1 MSATDQD
8 ELSQGIRRE
17 ARVVGLREF
26 RAPSLETVERRRLQL
41 WIVTTILLVSV
52 SLGVVALS
60 IWPVTEGGPL
70 SPAVLRVS
78 IVLLSVAFCIYAI
91 EKERH
96 LHRLAG
102 LLVDER
108 VLSTA
113 LTNRLHEVSLLL
125 EAGKAINSVLDLE
138 NVLETI
144 LRSAIELLGGTSGS
158 IMLLEG
164 RELVTACTQANEG
177 ARGRRVRLGEGIAGR
192 VALTREPL
200 LIDGNADPADFPGL
214 EPYESEI
221 DSAIS
226 TPLVSRDQVVGVL
239 NVNAASGRVFTEYDM
254 RAMSVFAEQ
263 AAAAIAN
270 ASLYEA
276 ERQHVAELIEL
287 DRLKSEFTALVSHE
301 LRTPITGIIAA
312 VATASRPEMAAEQ
325 QEMHDIIDRQARRLD
340 EMVEDLLTA
349 ARLERPE
356 LSPRTV
362 AVDVA
367 AIARVAAKDA
377 LVAGQAV
384 EVVAPE
390 TAMVLGDDESLRR
403 VIDNLVGNACKY
415 GAPPILIEVA
425 RKSGRVIL
433 SVVDGGPGIP
443 EVDRERVFERFQR
456 LDQDHA
462 LPGLGLGLSIVR
474 GLVRSLGGTV
484 RIEDVPGGGAAFRVE
499 LRAAE
504 HAAAAV

>member
-1 MSATDQD
+1 
-8 ELSQGIRRE
+8 
-17 ARVVGLREF
+17 
-26 RAPSLETVERRRLQL
+26 
-41 WIVTTILLVSV
+41 
-52 SLGVVALS
+52 
-60 IWPVTEGGPL
+60 
-70 SPAVLRVS
+70 
-78 IVLLSVAFCIYAI
+78 
-91 EKERH
+91 
-96 LHRLAG
+96 
-102 LLVDER
+102 
-108 VLSTA
+108 
-113 LTNRLHEVSLLL
+113 
-125 EAGKAINSVLDLE
+125 
-138 NVLETI
+138 
-144 LRSAIELLGGTSGS
+144 
-158 IMLLEG
+158 
-164 RELVTACTQANEG
+164 
-177 ARGRRVRLGEGIAGR
+177 
-192 VALTREPL
+192 
-200 LIDGNADPADFPGL
+200 
-214 EPYESEI
+214 
-221 DSAIS
+221 
-226 TPLVSRDQVVGVL
+226 VGVL